1 MHIVQVENGKI
12 VMEYDGREIELVFQ
26 RDVYGA
32 RVYIMEGGWKLRSDE
47 AEFFWM
53 KFCKELLEMENA
65 LIESRDM

>member
-1 MHIVQVENGKI
+1 MHIIQAENGKI

-32 RVYIMEGGWKLRSDE
+32 RVYTMEDGKTLNSDE

-53 KFCKELLEMENA
+53 QFCKELLNIKTA
-65 LIESRDM
+65 LWDFNRF